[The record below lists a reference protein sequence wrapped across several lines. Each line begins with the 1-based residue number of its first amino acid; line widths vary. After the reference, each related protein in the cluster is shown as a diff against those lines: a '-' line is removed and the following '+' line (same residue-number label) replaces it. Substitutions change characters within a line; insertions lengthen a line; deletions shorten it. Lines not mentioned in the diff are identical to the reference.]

1 VDAGFFVERG
11 IPAVMFGAGDPAL
24 WHTDD
29 EAVAVPDVVACARA
43 LAHATFRHLASD
55 AALTQDRPS

>member
-24 WHTDD
+24 WHTD
-29 EAVAVPDVVACARA
+29 EEVVRVADVVTCARA
-43 LAHATFRHLASD
+43 LAHALLRHLAFG
-55 AALTQDRPS
+55 AAADHHRAS